1 MNINNTQ
8 QLNLKTKFNKNTKT
22 DGEKKIVT
30 KKRSFFLFFNFELT
44 TNSILIYVLQI
55 VMFPLFNLI

>member
-22 DGEKKIVT
+22 DGEKKIET

-44 TNSILIYVLQI
+44 TNSILICITNSNVSPI
-55 VMFPLFNLI
+55 

>member
-1 MNINNTQ
+1 MNINNINTQ

-44 TNSILIYVLQI
+44 TNSILICIINRYVSY
-55 VMFPLFNLI
+55 

>member
-44 TNSILIYVLQI
+44 TNSILICITNSNVSPI
-55 VMFPLFNLI
+55 

>member
-22 DGEKKIVT
+22 DGEKKIET

-44 TNSILIYVLQI
+44 ANSILICITNSNVS
-55 VMFPLFNLI
+55 LFNLI